1 MSTEAPSRTRR
12 DIGVGFLIF
21 FLTLSVLF
29 LSNYDNPAISWS
41 MVLKRLVW
49 PLARLMF
56 LIAVGLVAGNVIE
69 GLGWVTKIATL
80 SRPLLSFGHLCDYS
94 GTAFTTAFF
103 SGVAAN
109 TMLAN
114 YYEDKKISKKELF
127 LSNFINGLP
136 AFFLHLPTTF
146 FIILPLTGIAG
157 ILYIVL
163 TFLAAV
169 LRTFCY
175 LLYGR
180 FALDAARCTV
190 AVPLPEKRGWA
201 QVWQGIKEKIPG
213 RFFKIALYVV
223 PIYVVVFIIN
233 KLGFFL
239 WLRQLTAG
247 FITTKLMPVEAVSV
261 VIFSL
266 AAEFTSG
273 FAAAGALLQ
282 AGALTVKQTVLALL
296 FGNII
301 AFPVRALRHQ
311 LPRYVGIFSPKL
323 GTQMLLMSQSFR
335 ILSIF
340 LVALVYFFFG

>member
-1 MSTEAPSRTRR
+1 MSTGTPSRTRR
-12 DIGVGFLIF
+12 EIGIAFLVFLVMLSGLLF
-21 FLTLSVLF
+21 FYNNPGMNWTVL
-29 LSNYDNPAISWS
+29 
-41 MVLKRLVW
+41 MKGLVW
-49 PLARLMF
+49 PLARLMS
-56 LIAVGLVAGNVIE
+56 LIAVGLVVGNIIE

-94 GTAFTTAFF
+94 GAAFTTAFF

-109 TMLAN
+109 TMLVE
-114 YYEDKKISKKELF
+114 YYRDKKISKKEMF
-127 LSNFINGLP
+127 LSNFVNGLP

-163 TFLAAV
+163 TFLAAI

-180 FALDAARCTV
+180 FTLNAARCTM

-223 PIYVVVFIIN
+223 PIYVFVFIIN

-239 WLRQLTAG
+239 WLRQLSAG

-296 FGNII
+296 IGNII
-301 AFPVRALRHQ
+301 AFPARALRHQ
-311 LPRYVGIFSPKL
+311 LPRYVGIFSPRL
-323 GTQMLLMSQSFR
+323 GTQMLLMSQGFR
-335 ILSIF
+335 VFSVF
-340 LVALVYFFFG
+340 LVALLYLFFG

>member
-1 MSTEAPSRTRR
+1 MSFLNQFNRR
-12 DIGVGFLIF
+12 DIRIGFLIF
-21 FLTLSVLF
+21 LVTLSVVLF
-29 LSNYDNPAISWS
+29 FNYNNPAISWA
-41 MVLKRLVW
+41 MVLKGLVW
-49 PLARLMF
+49 PLTRLMF
-56 LIAVGLVAGNVIE
+56 LIALGLVVGNIIE

-94 GTAFTTAFF
+94 GAAFTTAFF

-109 TMLAN
+109 TMLVE
-114 YYEDKKISKKELF
+114 YYMDKKISKKEMF
-127 LSNFINGLP
+127 LSNFVNGLP

-146 FIILPLTGIAG
+146 LIILPLTGIAG

-163 TFLAAV
+163 TFLAAI

-180 FALDAARCTV
+180 FALDAARCTM
-190 AVPLPEKRGWA
+190 AVPLPEKKAWA
-201 QVWQGIKEKIPG
+201 QVWHGIKEKIPG
-213 RFFKIALYVV
+213 RFLKIALYVV

-239 WLRQLTAG
+239 WLRQVTAG
-247 FITTKLMPVEAVSV
+247 FVTTKLMPVEAVSV
-261 VIFSL
+261 IIFSL

-311 LPRYVGIFSPKL
+311 LPGYVGVFSPKL
-323 GTQMLLMSQSFR
+323 GSQMLLMSQGFR
-335 ILSIF
+335 VLSVF
-340 LVALVYFFFG
+340 LVALLYLFLG